1 MRWLFLSLVF
11 LTSFGQAKTSLWQ
24 VSNGTHSLY
33 IGGTIHMLSENDFPL
48 PGEFDRAYR
57 SADVLVLETDLFQLS
72 QPKFQKMLMRR
83 VSYPD
88 GQTLKTQLQPHTYQR
103 VSEFLARHGLS
114 IAAFERIKPSMLSIS
129 LSVMEMKR
137 LGLDS
142 IGVDQYFYQ
151 RARQDGMPT
160 RELEKPEDQI
170 EFIANMGAGKEDELL
185 LNTLRDLENLR
196 PILQEIKQSWRNGEE
211 SRLARAA
218 LVPMQQDYP
227 QLYQELLVERNKD
240 WLPQIVRMLKTGEI
254 ELVLV
259 GALHL
264 VGEEGLLK
272 LLSARGYR
280 VVKVDA

>member
-1 MRWLFLSLVF
+1 MRWLILSLVF
-11 LTSFGQAKTSLWQ
+11 LTSVGQAKTSLWQ

-33 IGGTIHMLSENDFPL
+33 IGGTIHMLSANDFPL
-48 PGEFDRAYR
+48 PREFDQAYR

-72 QPKFQKMLMRR
+72 QPKFQKLLMQR

-88 GQTLKTQLQPHTYQR
+88 GQTLKTQLGPRTYQQ
-103 VSEFLARHGLS
+103 VSDYLARHGLS
-114 IAAFERIKPSMLSIS
+114 IAVFERIKPSMVSIS

-142 IGVDQYFYQ
+142 IGVDQYFFQ
-151 RARQDGMPT
+151 RARQDGMPISQ
-160 RELEKPEDQI
+160 LEKPEDQI
-170 EFIANMGAGKEDELL
+170 EFIANMGSGNGDELL
-185 LNTLRDLENLR
+185 LNTLRDLENLG
-196 PILQEIKQSWRNGEE
+196 PILQEIKQSWRSGEE
-211 SRLARAA
+211 TRLVRAA
-218 LVPMQQDYP
+218 LKPMQQDYP
-227 QLYQELLVERNKD
+227 ELYQSLLVARNKD
-240 WLPQIVRMLKTGEI
+240 WLPQIVGMLNTGEI